1 MALTREFMG
10 AFSIFERSSSSSS
23 SKVLLNQSTFWQNK
37 LLQQKQFLVPVQ
49 QRRVHSR
56 KAGAAGVRRGIN
68 NPVAALSE
76 DLVKGAASSAVPGAA
91 EKPVKFK
98 VRAVLTVK
106 KNIKEDF
113 KETLVNQFD
122 ALTEKIGRNV
132 VLELV
137 GTEVDPS
144 KCFCSLCPQINFCSL
159 AFSQKQ
165 PFPFGSSLHM
175 ILMG

>member
-1 MALTREFMG
+1 MALTREFVS

-23 SKVLLNQSTFWQNK
+23 SKVLLNRSTFWQNQ
-37 LLQQKQFLVPVQ
+37 LLQQKQSLVPTQ
-49 QRRVHSR
+49 QRRVHLR
-56 KAGAAGVRRGIN
+56 KAGGARRGIN

-76 DLVKGAASSAVPGAA
+76 DLVKGAASSAVPAAA

-98 VRAVLTVK
+98 VRAVLTVR

-113 KETLVNQFD
+113 KETIVNQFD

-137 GTEVDPS
+137 STEVDPS
-144 KCFCSLCPQINFCSL
+144 KCFCRYAIN
-159 AFSQKQ
+159 
-165 PFPFGSSLHM
+165 
-175 ILMG
+175 